1 MKRTNRIL
9 AAFFAVLLLTL
20 TLAAC
25 GKSKSSEEDLRTV
38 MIIDGFEVPY
48 EQFRYF
54 FMNYKAQ
61 FEIDDKEPDVSEKK
75 QKEAKLDSAVVGA
88 LRGVYA
94 VLALCRDYGIDPDD
108 KSIQNEVKT
117 KIDETIDSYGG
128 EKKYKSALEKNYMN
142 ESVYGF
148 LLTVDLCESELY
160 GKMIESGKI
169 DASDEAASAS
179 IGGEDFIRTIQI
191 LIKNDADDDIEQN
204 RKTANELLARIKN
217 GEDFDA
223 LIGRYSEDLSMTPD
237 GYYSTHL
244 ELLTEYEKAAYELEI
259 GEVSEVVESSVG
271 FHIIKRLSKEADYI
285 TKHFDELKTKYL
297 TSAFYTIIENKKNE
311 LKVTKNSLYES
322 FNVDNMS

>member
-1 MKRTNRIL
+1 MKRANRIL
-9 AAFFAVLLLTL
+9 AAFLVVLLLIF
-20 TLAAC
+20 TLASC
-25 GKSKSSEEDLRTV
+25 GKSKSSEDDLRTV
-38 MIIDGFEVPY
+38 MTIDGFEVPY

-61 FEIDDKEPDVSEKK
+61 FEPDEGELSASEKK
-75 QKEAKLDSAVVGA
+75 QKEAELDSAVVGA

-148 LLTVDLCESELY
+148 LLAVDLCEAELY
-160 GKMIESGKI
+160 DKMIDSGKI
-169 DASDEAASAS
+169 DASDDAASAS
-179 IGGEDFIRTIQI
+179 INGEDFIRTIQI
-191 LIKNDADDDIEQN
+191 LIRNDAGDDIEQN

-217 GEDFDA
+217 GEDFDT

-244 ELLTEYEKAAYELEI
+244 ELLEEYEKTAYALGI
-259 GEVSEVVESSVG
+259 GEISEVVESSAG
-271 FHIIKRLSKEADYI
+271 FHIIKRLSKESDYI
-285 TKHFDELKTKYL
+285 TRHFDELKTKYL
-297 TSAFYTIIENKKNE
+297 TSAFYTIIENKKSE

-322 FNVDNMS
+322 FNVDNVS